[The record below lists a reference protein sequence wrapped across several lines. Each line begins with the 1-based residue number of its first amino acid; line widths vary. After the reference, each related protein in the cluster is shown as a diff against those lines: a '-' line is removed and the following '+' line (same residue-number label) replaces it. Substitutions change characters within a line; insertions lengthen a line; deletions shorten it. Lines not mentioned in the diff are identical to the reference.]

1 MNSTLPKNIGI
12 DNAKGRGGMPLF
24 KID

>member
-1 MNSTLPKNIGI
+1 MNSTLPKNIGT